1 MNDQINNNN
10 FNMDL
15 NLNLLVP
22 PGDIKNSNNICSEHS
37 SNRVLLLKKEILPNS
52 KVLFNTFSSYKNSKE
67 NQSQKILDNNITH
80 YNKGKLR
87 KINKAKSAN
96 YKNIKYYYQE
106 EENKDSYLYLVKLKK
121 YYSTHNYSNLNNTNK
136 SKYNNHTHSSK
147 KSKKKINNNNN
158 ELNNTNNYYTI
169 NNFYINSKLSMTIG
183 PNNTKKQFNN
193 HNTIQRN
200 KSNSQFNK
208 TNEIR
213 NDISEILNTRKKFNE
228 AYNHF
233 YDVRSKSDNKI
244 KKVTNVNSN
253 DTMEY
258 SSLNEYWNK
267 RNQDNAKKII
277 KIKNELLKKG
287 KREIKSVPKINNKSK
302 ELAINSHKNKID
314 KFKFNNIFDKLFQSK
329 NLNHSHMYQKREKE
343 RSKPKINEKS
353 EKMVR
358 TINDLYLWN
367 NKRQKK
373 IKENENKIYKKEIFN
388 KKNINLTSET
398 ILKERRPFYI
408 NKKVEDRLIEQGK
421 HLTIKNNKLKEK
433 CIKEMTEQK
442 IYINNNYNHNNKIKS
457 KYMSKEESKN
467 NDINNNN
474 NSNIRKNSSI
484 FNCNYDYNINTFNK
498 RSALFDKNK
507 SNIIQELNEKIDKGN
522 KNANKNPRTL
532 LLQNYMLSKINQ
544 NKNNFKIKYNM
555 TDIDDQE
562 NKKETIIEDQNK
574 LNEIEEL
581 KLGLINNDNY
591 EKNQF
596 SVNKKINMNNNS
608 DRVKREKNSNICRIK
623 DKRKEDLKKIIDFS
637 DKLYKNQNK
646 IIS

>member
-1 MNDQINNNN
+1 MNDQINKNN

-22 PGDIKNSNNICSEHS
+22 PGDIKNSNNISSEHS
-37 SNRVLLLKKEILPNS
+37 SNRVLLLKKEIPNS
-52 KVLFNTFSSYKNSKE
+52 KVLFNTFSSNKNSKE
-67 NQSQKILDNNITH
+67 NKSQKILDNKITH

-96 YKNIKYYYQE
+96 YKNIKYNYQE

-267 RNQDNAKKII
+267 RNQDNVKKII

-287 KREIKSVPKINNKSK
+287 KREIKSVPKISNKSK
-302 ELAINSHKNKID
+302 ELAINSHKNKSD

-329 NLNHSHMYQKREKE
+329 NLNHSHMYQKKEKE

-433 CIKEMTEQK
+433 CIKEITEQK

-555 TDIDDQE
+555 TDIDKQE

-637 DKLYKNQNK
+637 NKLYKNQNK

>member
-22 PGDIKNSNNICSEHS
+22 PGDIKNSNNISSEHS
-37 SNRVLLLKKEILPNS
+37 SNRVLLLKKEIPNS
-52 KVLFNTFSSYKNSKE
+52 KVLFNTFSSNKNSKE
-67 NQSQKILDNNITH
+67 NKSQKILDNSITH

-158 ELNNTNNYYTI
+158 ELNNNTNNYYTI

-193 HNTIQRN
+193 FNTIKRN

-253 DTMEY
+253 DAMEY

-267 RNQDNAKKII
+267 RNQDNVKKII

-287 KREIKSVPKINNKSK
+287 KREIKSVPKISNNSK
-302 ELAINSHKNKID
+302 ELAINSHKNKND

-373 IKENENKIYKKEIFN
+373 IKENENKIYKKEIFS

-555 TDIDDQE
+555 TDIDEQE
-562 NKKETIIEDQNK
+562 NKKENISEDQNK

-581 KLGLINNDNY
+581 KLGLVNNDNY

>member
-1 MNDQINNNN
+1 MNEQINKNN

-22 PGDIKNSNNICSEHS
+22 PGDVMNSNKISSEHN
-37 SNRVLLLKKEILPNS
+37 SNRVLLLKKKIPNS
-52 KVLFNTFSSYKNSKE
+52 KVLFNTFSSDKNSKE
-67 NQSQKILDNNITH
+67 NKSQKILDNNITH

-96 YKNIKYYYQE
+96 YKNIKYNYQE

-193 HNTIQRN
+193 FNTIKRN

-253 DTMEY
+253 DVIEY

-267 RNQDNAKKII
+267 RNQDNVKKII

-287 KREIKSVPKINNKSK
+287 KREIKSVPKISNKSK

-457 KYMSKEESKN
+457 KFMSKEESKN
-467 NDINNNN
+467 NDIYNNN

-555 TDIDDQE
+555 TDIDEQE
-562 NKKETIIEDQNK
+562 NKKENISEDQNK

-581 KLGLINNDNY
+581 KLGLVNNDNY